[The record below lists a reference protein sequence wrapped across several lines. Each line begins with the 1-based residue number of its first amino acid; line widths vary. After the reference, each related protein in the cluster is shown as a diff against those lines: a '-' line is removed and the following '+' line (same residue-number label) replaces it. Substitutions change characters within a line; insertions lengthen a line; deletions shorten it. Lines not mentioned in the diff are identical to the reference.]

1 MDCSST
7 TLLQIIGYVAMKI
20 CVKMR
25 PKLCLSDGLNTNRHG
40 TVKFGDQ
47 TASAAVL
54 TADGSLRSDSC
65 RRHLDSCTGLVDNLS
80 G

>member
-20 CVKMR
+20 CEKIE
-25 PKLCLSDGLNTNRHG
+25 PKLW
-40 TVKFGDQ
+40 
-47 TASAAVL
+47 
-54 TADGSLRSDSC
+54 
-65 RRHLDSCTGLVDNLS
+65 LS